1 MWVIKVVFQKEHHR
15 LEKFCPASSGDGFF
29 SGLYISGERG
39 DKKQYTEVSLLD
51 GTAFL

>member
-1 MWVIKVVFQKEHHR
+1 MWVIEVVFQKEHHR
-15 LEKFCPASSGDGFF
+15 LEKFHPSVSSGDGF
-29 SGLYISGERG
+29 SVGCTYLERG